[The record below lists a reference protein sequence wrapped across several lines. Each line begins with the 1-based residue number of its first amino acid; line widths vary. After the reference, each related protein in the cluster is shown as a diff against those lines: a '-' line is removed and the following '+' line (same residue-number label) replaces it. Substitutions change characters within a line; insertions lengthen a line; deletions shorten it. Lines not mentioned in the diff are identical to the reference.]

1 MFSEIALELLFIVV
15 LLLINGVFAMSEIA
29 VVTSRKIRLEQRAE
43 TGDKGAAAALALAH
57 EPTQFL
63 STVQVGIT
71 LVGVLA
77 GAFGGA
83 TLAEEIAGM
92 LATVPALVRYA
103 ETLSLAIVV
112 GGITYLSLIIGELVP
127 KRIALGAPER
137 IASFIARPM
146 RALSRVTAPLVR
158 VLTGSTNLM
167 LRLLGVRPHS
177 EPGITEE
184 EIRAALQQGAE
195 SGAVPRAEQA
205 LVESVFQLGDRNV
218 RSIMTP
224 RIEVEWIDLA
234 GQVATSSELT
244 SQLIDDRRAQWLVC
258 DDDLDHVVGFV
269 NVEDLLATCLHG
281 AQVTADTLRSVAQP
295 PLFVPFAMPVL
306 QLVETFRTSRQHS
319 AVVLDEYGGVDGVVE
334 LHDVM
339 EALVGELPEVGD
351 VEEPSIVKREDGTW
365 LVEGALALP
374 ELEMRLGLD
383 LRSGERAEYET
394 LAGFVLAQLERLP
407 KPGDSFEWHHYR
419 FEVIDLDGRRV
430 DKVLITP
437 PGHG

>member
-1 MFSEIALELLFIVV
+1 MLSEIALELLFVV
-15 LLLINGVFAMSEIA
+15 LLLLINGVFAMSEIA

-43 TGDKGAAAALALAH
+43 RGDKGAAAALALAH

-83 TLAEEIAGM
+83 TLAQEFAGM
-92 LATVPALVRYA
+92 LATVPALTRYA
-103 ETLSLAIVV
+103 ETLSFVLVV

-137 IASFIARPM
+137 IASFVARPM
-146 RALSRVTAPLVR
+146 RVISRVTAPLVR

-167 LRLLGVRPHS
+167 LRLLGVRPHA
-177 EPGITEE
+177 EAGITEE
-184 EIRAALQQGAE
+184 EIRAALEQGAE

-234 GQVATSSELT
+234 GQIATSQQLAA
-244 SQLIDDRRAQWLVC
+244 QLIEDRRAQWLVC
-258 DDDLDHVVGFV
+258 DNDLDHVVGFV
-269 NVEDLLATCLHG
+269 NVEDLLANCLQGTPVTVG
-281 AQVTADTLRSVAQP
+281 ALRSAARP
-295 PLFVPFAMPVL
+295 PLFVPSAMPVL
-306 QLVETFRTSRQHS
+306 QLVETFRTSRHHS

-334 LHDVM
+334 LHDVL
-339 EALVGELPEVGD
+339 EALVGELPELGD
-351 VEEPSIVKREDGTW
+351 VEEPSIVKREDGSW

-383 LRSGERAEYET
+383 LRNGERAEFET

-407 KPGDSFEWHHYR
+407 QPGDSFDWHHYR
-419 FEVIDLDGRRV
+419 FEVVDLDGRRI

-437 PGHG
+437 PGQR